1 MQVSKNAWS
10 MAAVA
15 VPLTLFVFAFW
26 QLWLRYEQQ
35 LQPTALGRALRR
47 MFRRRRAKV
56 EEDAV

>member
-10 MAAVA
+10 IAAVA

-26 QLWLRYEQQ
+26 QLWLRYELQ
-35 LQPTALGRALRR
+35 LQPTAIGGALRS
-47 MFRRRRAKV
+47 MFRRRRAK